1 MPNEEVKIDIGDVEL
16 DEAKDPKK
24 KEKKNKK
31 EGVSKEEFN
40 KLADVFTNLQDQYA
54 KAMSTAAHYKNLQER
69 YQKDYETMMK
79 YRSQAVMENLLS
91 SLDSFQLAL
100 KFDAPTPEAQNYKIG
115 FEFIYKMMLEALG
128 NEGMVVV
135 TPNVGDEFDSTKH
148 QVVEIIEC
156 EDEKDVNKISEVLL
170 NGYMLKDRVI
180 RPASVKIYR
189 LKENEVVE
197 ETTTAESVN

>member
-1 MPNEEVKIDIGDVEL
+1 MPNEDVKIEVGDLEL
-16 DEAKDPKK
+16 DEVKDSKK

-31 EGVSKEEFN
+31 ESIN
-40 KLADVFTNLQDQYA
+40 KDEYNKVIDAYTKLEDQYA
-54 KAMSTAAHYKNLQER
+54 KALSTAAHYKNLQER

-79 YRSQAVMENLLS
+79 YRSQALMENLLS
-91 SLDSFQLAL
+91 SLDSFQIAL

-135 TPNVGDEFDSTKH
+135 TPKIGEEFDSTKH
-148 QVVEIIEC
+148 QVMEAVEC
-156 EDEKDVNKISEVLL
+156 EEEKDVNKICEVML
-170 NGYMLKDRVI
+170 NGYMIKDRVI

-189 LKENEVVE
+189 LKEKEVVAE
-197 ETTTAESVN
+197 TTAENVN

>member
-16 DEAKDPKK
+16 EEAKEPKK

-31 EGVSKEEFN
+31 EQISKEEYDKVIDAYS
-40 KLADVFTNLQDQYA
+40 KLEDQYA
-54 KAMSTAAHYKNLQER
+54 KALSTAAHYKNLQER
-69 YQKDYETMMK
+69 YQKDYDTMMK
-79 YRSQAVMENLLS
+79 YRSQALMENLLS
-91 SLDSFQLAL
+91 SLDSFQIAL

-115 FEFIYKMMLEALG
+115 FEFIYKMMIEALG

-135 TPNVGDEFDSTKH
+135 VPNPGDEFDSTKH
-148 QVVEIIEC
+148 QVMEVVEC
-156 EDEKDVNKISEVLL
+156 EDEKDVNKICEVML

-189 LKENEVVE
+189 LKEKEVVAE
-197 ETTTAESVN
+197 TTAESVN

>member
-16 DEAKDPKK
+16 EEAKDSKK

-40 KLADVFTNLQDQYA
+40 KLAEAYTNLEDQYA

-100 KFDAPTPEAQNYKIG
+100 KFDAPTKEAQNYKIG

-148 QVVEIIEC
+148 QVVEVVEC
-156 EDEKDVNKISEVLL
+156 EEEKDVNKISEVLL

-180 RPASVKIYR
+180 RPASVKIYK
-189 LKENEVVE
+189 LKEKEVE
-197 ETTTAESVN
+197 ETTSAESVN